1 MAQLKREFGVLSGM
15 AMVASTQIGSGIFKS
30 PQNVLKLV
38 EDPTQAMAVWMISGV
53 AALFGLLCYLEMS
66 LLLQES
72 GAEYTYLH
80 HGFGS
85 KLAYLL
91 VWAKLVIIKPVAMA
105 TALVTFGD
113 YLFADAIGL
122 DKNLMGDES
131 YETAK
136 RLLAIFC
143 ILTITMMNVHSVVL
157 VKKTQ
162 KVFFYCL
169 MFPIV
174 FIIGLGFVNI
184 ISPPKS
190 VSEVEN
196 ISPSLASDD
205 YELLDEL
212 KTQLP
217 GNEPTNSDVQNNI
230 LLTISNY
237 SKAFYMSM
245 WSYDGW
251 QAMAYAVEEMKNPE
265 KSLPLASIAGTCLV
279 TMIYV
284 LMNQAYLTAIPVH
297 EMLTS
302 STVAKK
308 FVEFSLQDYDSPN
321 FAKICS
327 GLITYGVLCATFN
340 TALAN
345 AFTTGRLTFVAGR
358 HGNLPKFMSFVDL
371 KNNTPS
377 IALWTNCVAVIS
389 VLMLLPPDFTKLV
402 KVMAFT
408 QWLFHGLSF
417 IALILLRWKMPI
429 GSKYT
434 RPFKVILIIPII
446 MAIFSIVLVLSPILS
461 KTMEAWN
468 ENKKNAECE
477 SNTQKSELGACST
490 DDKKNQELFLYIW
503 AIFILLFGYVVYFI
517 VISTRDYGFVRR
529 WNGKVSRVIQAVF
542 GVVSEEKKTL
552 TGGKGVGG
560 QLGAETSELKSGMIE
575 EEDSSGNDEIIKKLP
590 DS

>member
-1 MAQLKREFGVLSGM
+1 
-15 AMVASTQIGSGIFKS
+15 
-30 PQNVLKLV
+30 
-38 EDPTQAMAVWMISGV
+38 
-53 AALFGLLCYLEMS
+53 MS

-136 RLLAIFC
+136 RIVAIFS
-143 ILTITMMNVHSVVL
+143 ILTITMMNVFSVVL
-157 VKKTQ
+157 VKKVQ

-169 MFPIV
+169 MFPIL
-174 FIIGLGFVNI
+174 FIIGLGMVNMVL
-184 ISPPKS
+184 PPSS
-190 VSEVEN
+190 VSKVEYVG
-196 ISPSLASDD
+196 PSLASDD
-205 YELLDEL
+205 YELPEE
-212 KTQLP
+212 LP
-217 GNEPTNSDVQNNI
+217 GNEQTSSNINQNTI

-279 TMIYV
+279 TVIYV

-308 FVEFSLQDYDSPN
+308 FVEFSLQDYNSPH

-371 KNNTPS
+371 KHNTPS
-377 IALWTNCVAVIS
+377 IALWTNCIAVIS

-417 IALILLRWKMPI
+417 IALILLRWKMPV
-429 GSKYT
+429 GSKYL

-461 KTMEAWN
+461 KTIEAWN

-477 SNTQKSELGACST
+477 SNQKSAFGTCSSG
-490 DDKKNQELFLYIW
+490 DKKNQELFLYIW

-517 VISTRDYGFVRR
+517 VISTRKNRFVRR
-529 WNGKVSRVIQAVF
+529 LNCTVSRVIQAVF

-552 TGGKGVGG
+552 GGKELEGVTDKSSFDKNHEEKG
-560 QLGAETSELKSGMIE
+560 ELKSEKIE

-590 DS
+590 D

>member
-1 MAQLKREFGVLSGM
+1 MATLKREFGVLSGM

-38 EDPTQAMAVWMISGV
+38 GDPAQAMAVWCISGV

-122 DKNLMGDES
+122 EKTLMGDES

-136 RLLAIFC
+136 RIVAIFS
-143 ILTITMMNVHSVVL
+143 ILTITMMNVFSVRL
-157 VKKTQ
+157 VKKVQ

-174 FIIGLGFVNI
+174 FIITLGLVNMVA
-184 ISPPKS
+184 PPSS
-190 VSEVEN
+190 VSRVEYV
-196 ISPSLASDD
+196 SPSLASDD
-205 YELLDEL
+205 YDYDEL
-212 KTQLP
+212 TESVYEHTDSEINQ
-217 GNEPTNSDVQNNI
+217 NSPSSENTI
-230 LLTISNY
+230 LLTISDY

-279 TMIYV
+279 TVIYV

-308 FVEFSLQDYDSPN
+308 FVEFSLQDYNSPY
-321 FAKICS
+321 FSKICS

-377 IALWTNCVAVIS
+377 IALWTNCIAVIS

-429 GSKYT
+429 GSKYV
-434 RPFKVILIIPII
+434 RPFKVRVVEFNSKFNTKLEQNIFLTNVFHLVLFLLNVILI
-446 MAIFSIVLVLSPILS
+446 
-461 KTMEAWN
+461 
-468 ENKKNAECE
+468 
-477 SNTQKSELGACST
+477 
-490 DDKKNQELFLYIW
+490 
-503 AIFILLFGYVVYFI
+503 
-517 VISTRDYGFVRR
+517 
-529 WNGKVSRVIQAVF
+529 
-542 GVVSEEKKTL
+542 
-552 TGGKGVGG
+552 
-560 QLGAETSELKSGMIE
+560 
-575 EEDSSGNDEIIKKLP
+575 
-590 DS
+590 